1 MKALYQY
8 PDRVGGAAADE
19 VPAGSFCGG
28 DEIPPGT
35 FHGGDEIPPGTFH
48 GGDEIPPGTFHNV
61 EAPRKIIEE
70 VEKVR

>member
-1 MKALYQY
+1 MKAQYQY

-35 FHGGDEIPPGTFH
+35 FH
-48 GGDEIPPGTFHNV
+48 NV